1 MFELVDIDAIW
12 PTLGRLPPLA
22 AEAIDECHA
31 GRALCFQGEWGTF
44 AIGLYPDDN
53 GTALEAFVLLAVA
66 AKNGAFE
73 IAEPSVL
80 RVAADLGAT
89 TVAFRSVRR
98 GWARKLGPAWKPRGQ
113 SEFWRSVDERQEGT
127 DARAAQRAAGVRP

>member
-1 MFELVDIDAIW
+1 MFQLVHVDDVW
-12 PTLGRLPPLA
+12 PSLGPLPPLA
-22 AEAIDECHA
+22 EEAREECLA
-31 GRALCFQGEWGTF
+31 GRALCFTCEWGTF

-53 GTALEAFVLLAVA
+53 GAALEAFVLLAVA
-66 AKNGAFE
+66 AKIGAFE
-73 IAEPSVL
+73 IAESSVL

-113 SEFWRSVDERQEGT
+113 SEFWRSVDERQE
-127 DARAAQRAAGVRP
+127 AAGPGDAPAEGAG